1 MIGGSVAIEWLC
13 KQLPLRVKIYT
24 IRGWKT
30 MIDLEVAE
38 LILDLSNPQLNYGFL
53 LLNEEPMEANLAY
66 KDMYNIAKKRPQQ
79 KLQALPGS
87 S

>member
-1 MIGGSVAIEWLC
+1 MAIEWLC

-79 KLQALPGS
+79 KLQALPS
-87 S
+87 SS

>member
-1 MIGGSVAIEWLC
+1 MALQADALAE
-13 KQLPLRVKIYT
+13 KIYT

-79 KLQALPGS
+79 ELQALPS
-87 S
+87 SS

>member
-1 MIGGSVAIEWLC
+1 MALQADALAE
-13 KQLPLRVKIYT
+13 KIYT

-79 KLQALPGS
+79 KLQALPGAS
-87 S
+87 